1 MLRLEARLGLDVEHG
16 VQAALSGFGT
26 LTTLANCDCD
36 CVCVCVWGHR
46 PMIVTTVIW
55 LAVRHRAV
63 FRVQRLLG

>member
-26 LTTLANCDCD
+26 LTTLAN
-36 CVCVCVWGHR
+36 CVCVWGHR